1 MFIISG
7 VTGILCSSR
16 LFLEVTAGKVIH
28 ESSSNELSE
37 KISANNYDLSGAAE
51 NTTEPLDSGGVADL
65 RILLAIENIISNAP
79 KVTRN
84 NSLGSYAV
92 PCFISL
98 DKIDSIKNLSATI
111 PCLPEHGL
119 KNRRFILLV
128 RIKDVISMNQ
138 LKTIQIHEIWSNIFE
153 KQYQKVPSSKISY
166 HGTPLKRPQKPF

>member
-1 MFIISG
+1 M
-7 VTGILCSSR
+7 
-16 LFLEVTAGKVIH
+16 IH

-51 NTTEPLDSGGVADL
+51 NTIEPLDSGGVADL

-138 LKTIQIHEIWSNIFE
+138 LKTIQIHEI
-153 KQYQKVPSSKISY
+153 
-166 HGTPLKRPQKPF
+166 